1 MTKSQSKKKPASS
14 TDRITPSVSCPVPF
28 NKTQQVL
35 LAHGGG
41 GTMTNALIRDLFAPA
56 FNNETLDDLMDGAVF
71 KLNGSRLAFSTDS
84 YVVKPV
90 IFPGGTIGDLA
101 VNGTVNDLAMCG
113 ARPVCLSASFILE
126 EGFPMETLRCIVVSM
141 SQAAAAAHV
150 AVVTGDTKVVERGK
164 GDGVYITTAGIGI
177 IEDWLEI
184 RPDDAAVGDVVIVSG
199 PVGAHGI
206 AVLSAREGLG
216 FQTTIQSDTA
226 PLYDLVRTMIRSTRE
241 VYVLRDPTR
250 GGIASALNEIARS
263 SSVSILLDE
272 QSIPVPP
279 EVNAACE
286 ILGLD
291 PLYVANEGILLALVP
306 EREADLVL
314 AAMHAHPLG
323 RHAAV
328 IGRVTDRPPGVVAMK
343 TRIGGTRIVDM
354 LSGEQLPRI
363 C

>member
-1 MTKSQSKKKPASS
+1 M
-14 TDRITPSVSCPVPF
+14 
-28 NKTQQVL
+28 

-41 GTMTNALIRDLFAPA
+41 GTLTNSLVRDLFAPA
-56 FNNETLDDLMDGAVF
+56 FNNEVLDDLMDGAVF
-71 KLNGSRLAFSTDS
+71 KLNGSRLAFSTDA
-84 YVVKPV
+84 YVVNPV

-113 ARPVCLSASFILE
+113 ARPVHLSAAFVLE
-126 EGFPMETLRCIVVSM
+126 EGFSMETLRLIVTSM
-141 SQAAAAAHV
+141 SEAAAAAGISVV
-150 AVVTGDTKVVERGK
+150 AGDTKVVERGK

-184 RPDDAAVGDVVIVSG
+184 RPDNAAVGDVVIVSG
-199 PVGAHGI
+199 LIGAHGI
-206 AVLSAREGLG
+206 AVLSVREGLEFG
-216 FQTTIQSDTA
+216 TTIRSDTA
-226 PLYDLVRTMIRSTRE
+226 PLYGLVRAMIGATRE

-250 GGIASALNEIARS
+250 GGVATALNEIARS
-263 SSVSILLDE
+263 SSIGILLEE
-272 QSIPVPP
+272 QAIPVPP

-291 PLYVANEGILLALVP
+291 PLYVANEGILIALVP
-306 EREADLVL
+306 KREADGVL

-323 RHAAV
+323 RNAAV
-328 IGRVTDRPPGVVAMK
+328 IGKVIDRPPGVVMMK
-343 TRIGGTRIVDM
+343 TRVGGTRIIDM